1 MSSQTDAGAL
11 LTRALDQTARLLDEV
26 TPDQYDQPSTC
37 SDWTVG
43 DLVKHVVAS
52 PQRFADMA
60 AGKDV
65 DWAAAPDVGEDPA
78 AEFRAS
84 ADVLREKVASG
95 EAESVSG
102 AALPEFAVHGW
113 DLAHS
118 THSTTDLDD
127 EVAEQALAF
136 MRDNLTADNR
146 KGVFGPE
153 VEASPDAPVQD
164 RLAAFAGRT
173 VR

>member
-1 MSSQTDAGAL
+1 MSSQTEAGDL
-11 LTRALDQTARLLDEV
+11 LTRALDQTATLLDQV
-26 TPDQYDQPSTC
+26 NPDEYDQPSTC

-65 DWAAAPDVGEDPA
+65 DWSATSDVGEDPA
-78 AEFRAS
+78 AEFRAA
-84 ADVLREKVASG
+84 ADALLDKVASG
-95 EAESVSG
+95 EAGSVSS

-118 THSTTDLDD
+118 TGSTTDLDD
-127 EVAEQALAF
+127 EVAERALAF
-136 MRDNLTADNR
+136 MRDNLTPDNR